1 MATRPTTAFTSPATP
16 MKIMIAAAA
25 VTVAGR
31 GRVGSVI
38 ETSVMQLE
46 LQDRPLDH

>member
-1 MATRPTTAFTSPATP
+1 

-46 LQDRPLDH
+46 VQDRQLDH